1 MTMKRYQLKIIKP
14 KRLKLIKK
22 VPDIIAELVGTL
34 KFGIDNAIKAPELEQ
49 LLGLERERYYRY
61 ARMLVREAVI
71 DYGFPIGSN
80 NTGFFLIA
88 NEEELNII
96 LKNLHSRRKGIQD
109 RIDALTTNFYLF
121 HSQ

>member
-1 MTMKRYQLKIIKP
+1 MKRYQLKIIKP